1 MEKLL
6 SHLSKMTTPPPVIEE
21 SAVRWFTALSN
32 LPSDA
37 VVVAA
42 QEFFHL
48 SWAWNQI
55 GPMTG
60 LVFEDLMSLL
70 YKAFHVLSENPGDLY
85 LAEKLIKYGIKWPER
100 FGFMLERTRI
110 GGGNVIRALNRAHGM
125 MEDYPSSVRSSM
137 IDFAL
142 QTGWY
147 LLSEDDLPVWRSIGR
162 TGESLYRRMRGFSL
176 QMEVVR
182 TLAGFLGKLE
192 EEEALQELI
201 LDAKNMVISDIVGD
215 LDDDA
220 MEEVTSLLSER
231 ALAALRRR
239 AERNISLDILNL
251 SISDSGISL
260 EYGRA
265 IAQMVLFTGAGTA
278 FYNCFRAA
286 YSIVAGTE
294 DNRKIVMISRMA
306 DERGTVEYLERCK
319 TEYFLDFMPLA
330 LLFLEGVSGAD
341 MKRTVSSTGRL
352 MDFLL
357 ALDDPYRAIEGMGK
371 YLETQ
376 DIEREKFL
384 TAVTLMFRSSKTVQP
399 EEVLSKGPLLAEL
412 LSLLDTD
419 YRRRVLEGEQ
429 TDWLVPLLDDEKE
442 SFEVVVETL
451 KNISNPDLRGRFMDK
466 VMAPIM
472 QETDSEDPV
481 FKELISTAMATYN
494 REMSLDQLR
503 QEETSILGKLFRAED
518 RSKALRKTMESLLR
532 IPGIEERNASD
543 LIYSARLLCDTLS
556 QQAVWLDKTG
566 HRIFS
571 RFLSYGLTSL
581 VKTLVEYPDI
591 AEMISGSFIKRV
603 IDTIIP
609 SKETEDSDVALWQ
622 LRTASVFFGR
632 IIPLSTELMADSPE
646 ILTSYFEDLAEL
658 AVMSRRGEP
667 AGAEFLIWVSD
678 RLERELINEFAR
690 KLTEE
695 SGYSGFLDKFETEM
709 LMSKWRK
716 IRDFSSVILKDILDS
731 LQIVAKGPLYR
742 RVIMEEG
749 RKLSEGF
756 IEIGSGGIIS
766 VGVNRESRKEIE
778 KLKELAGEED
788 VIEIL
793 RALEDGYGTDG
804 GTGEKENDTVP
815 EPIRDFFSRKTAPPG
830 QNVCRHWRKKVF
842 TTFENI
848 LIDVMLL
855 CSDNEDLGRIDVIM
869 DDFLNIVNYLGT
881 DDDYKP
887 DIVLTAMEKSLSAPE
902 SGGSM
907 DIDSV
912 KKNLD
917 RNVYKLMWLRKAT
930 RKAAEAVSGYVPGR
944 KISIRLFDRISRE
957 DSARDQILFMKN
969 YGRIF
974 AALESEIMRRKPSEI
989 KSARSVLDHLW
1000 IFNPDAAMPDSPL
1013 ETAREAVE
1021 TVAQFFLEVST
1032 RTGAVSASE
1041 AGAISLGMRRKYR
1054 DNANTVAILIKW
1066 TQDSSRADLL
1076 SIVEAHQPLLEAVS
1090 RDSELIQM
1098 IDRLWSN
1105 GKARL
1110 YIRSLADRPDKLK
1123 KSLSRFADRSSQGN
1137 SDGLR
1142 FI

>member
-1 MEKLL
+1 
-6 SHLSKMTTPPPVIEE
+6 MTTPPPVIEE
-21 SAVRWFTALSN
+21 SAIRWFTALAN

-37 VVVAA
+37 VVVAV

-70 YKAFHVLSENPGDLY
+70 YKAFHVLSENPGDLF

-110 GGGNVIRALNRAHGM
+110 GGGNVIRAMNRAHGM
-125 MEDYPSSVRSSM
+125 MDDYPANVRSSM

-162 TGESLYRRMRGFSL
+162 TGESLYRKMRGFSL

-182 TLAGFLGKLE
+182 TLGGFLGKLE

-215 LDDDA
+215 LDVDS

-251 SISDSGISL
+251 SVSDSAISL

-286 YSIVAGTE
+286 YSIASGTD

-306 DERGTVEYLERCK
+306 SERKTVDYLERCK

-330 LLFLEGVSGAD
+330 LLFLEGVSTAD
-341 MKRTVSSTGRL
+341 MKRTVSSAGRL
-352 MDFLL
+352 MDYLL
-357 ALDDPYRAIEGMGK
+357 ALEDPSDTIEGMK
-371 YLETQ
+371 EYLETGKT
-376 DIEREKFL
+376 DREKLL

-399 EEVLSKGPLLAEL
+399 EDVLSKGPLLAEL
-412 LSLLDTD
+412 LSILDAD

-429 TDWLVPLLDDEKE
+429 TDWLIPLLEDETE
-442 SFEVVVETL
+442 TFEGVVATL
-451 KNISNPDLRGRFMDK
+451 ERINNPDLRGRFMDK

-481 FKELISTAMATYN
+481 FKELLSTALATYN

-543 LIYSARLLCDTLS
+543 LVYSARLLCDTLS

-591 AEMISGSFIKRV
+591 AEMISGSFIKRI

-632 IIPLSTELMADSPE
+632 IIPLTTELMADNPE
-646 ILTSYFEDLAEL
+646 ILTGYFEELAEL
-658 AVMSRRGEP
+658 TVMSKRGEP

-678 RLERELINEFAR
+678 RLERELIKEFAR
-690 KLTEE
+690 KMTEE

-731 LQIVAKGPLYR
+731 LQIMVRGPLHR
-742 RVIMEEG
+742 RVIMDEG

-756 IEIGSGGIIS
+756 IELGSGGIIS

-778 KLKELAGEED
+778 KLKELAGDKD

-793 RALEDGYGTDG
+793 RVLEDGYNTDAVSQ
-804 GTGEKENDTVP
+804 ESEVDTVP
-815 EPIRDFFSRKTAPPG
+815 EPIGDFFSRKTAPPG
-830 QNVCRHWRKKVF
+830 QNVCRHWRKQVF

-848 LIDVMLL
+848 LIDIMLL
-855 CSDNEDLGRIDVIM
+855 CSDNEDLGRIDIVM
-869 DDFLNIVNYLGT
+869 DDFLSIVNYLGT

-887 DIVLTAMEKSLSAPE
+887 DIVLTAMEKSLSKPE

-912 KKNLD
+912 TKNLD

-969 YGRIF
+969 FGRIF

-1000 IFNPDAAMPDSPL
+1000 IFNPDAAMPESAL

>member
-1 MEKLL
+1 MQSIPLFSREWKAPGKALAFLLSTIKDQDVEKLL
-6 SHLSKMTTPPPVIEE
+6 THLSRMTTPPPVLEE
-21 SAVRWFTALSN
+21 SAIRWFTALAN

-37 VVVAA
+37 VVVAV

-70 YKAFHVLSENPGDLY
+70 YKAFHVLTENPGDLY

-125 MEDYPSSVRSSM
+125 VEDYPSSIRSSM

-162 TGESLYRRMRGFSL
+162 TGESLYRKMRGFSL

-192 EEEALQELI
+192 EDEALYGLI
-201 LDAKNMVISDIVGD
+201 SDANNMVISDIVGE
-215 LDDDA
+215 LDDDV
-220 MEEVTSLLSER
+220 MDEVTSRLSKR
-231 ALAALRRR
+231 AEAALRRR

-251 SISDSGISL
+251 AISDSSISL

-265 IAQMVLFTGAGTA
+265 IAQMVLFTGAGTP
-278 FYNCFRAA
+278 FYNCFREA
-286 YSIVAGTE
+286 YSIVSGTE

-306 DERGTVEYLERCK
+306 SERATVEYLERCK
-319 TEYFLDFMPLA
+319 TEYFLDFIPLA
-330 LLFLEGVSGAD
+330 LLFLRGISGAD
-341 MKRTVSSTGRL
+341 MKRTVSSAGRL

-357 ALDDPYRAIEGMGK
+357 ALEDPSSAIQGIRE
-371 YLETQ
+371 YLEAEEM
-376 DIEREKFL
+376 DREKFL
-384 TAVTLMFRSSKTVQP
+384 TAVTLMFRSSKAIQT
-399 EEVLSKGPLLAEL
+399 EDVLSKGPLLTEL

-429 TDWLVPLLDDEKE
+429 TDWLVPLLEDETE
-442 SFEVVVETL
+442 SFEVVVDTL
-451 KNISNPDLRGRFMDK
+451 ESVNNPDLRGRFMDK
-466 VMAPIM
+466 VMAPIL
-472 QETDSEDPV
+472 QETDSENPV
-481 FKELISTAMATYN
+481 FKELISTALATYN

-581 VKTLVEYPDI
+581 VKTLVAYPDI

-632 IIPLSTELMADSPE
+632 IIPLTTELMADSPE

-658 AVMSRRGEP
+658 AVLSKRGEP
-667 AGAEFLIWVSD
+667 AGAEFLVWVSE
-678 RLERELINEFAR
+678 RLERELIKEFAR

-695 SGYSGFLDKFETEM
+695 SGYSGFQDKFETEK
-709 LMSKWRK
+709 LMAKWRK

-731 LQIVAKGPLYR
+731 LQIMAKGPLYR

-766 VGVNRESRKEIE
+766 VGVNRESRKDIE
-778 KLKELAGEED
+778 KLEELAGERD
-788 VIEIL
+788 VIDIL
-793 RALEDGYGTDG
+793 RVLEDGYETE
-804 GTGEKENDTVP
+804 TGMRTEEDEIVP
-815 EPIRDFFSRKTAPPG
+815 ASITEFFSRKTVTPG

-848 LIDVMLL
+848 LIDIMIL
-855 CSDNEDLGRIDVIM
+855 CRNNEDLDKIDLVM
-869 DDFLNIVNYLGT
+869 DDFLSIVNYLGT

-887 DIVLTAMEKSLSAPE
+887 DIVLTAMEKSLSKPE
-902 SGGSM
+902 SGGTM

-912 KKNLD
+912 IKNLD

-944 KISIRLFDRISRE
+944 KDLHTSLRQDFKGGIRQRPDPVHEELRKDLCCSRE
-957 DSARDQILFMKN
+957 RDHEKKAFRDQIGKI
-969 YGRIF
+969 G
-974 AALESEIMRRKPSEI
+974 SG
-989 KSARSVLDHLW
+989 
-1000 IFNPDAAMPDSPL
+1000 SPL
-1013 ETAREAVE
+1013 DIQSRC
-1021 TVAQFFLEVST
+1021 
-1032 RTGAVSASE
+1032 R
-1041 AGAISLGMRRKYR
+1041 
-1054 DNANTVAILIKW
+1054 NA
-1066 TQDSSRADLL
+1066 
-1076 SIVEAHQPLLEAVS
+1076 
-1090 RDSELIQM
+1090 
-1098 IDRLWSN
+1098 
-1105 GKARL
+1105 
-1110 YIRSLADRPDKLK
+1110 
-1123 KSLSRFADRSSQGN
+1123 
-1137 SDGLR
+1137 
-1142 FI
+1142 